1 MIVTFLFLTQQANSK
16 YLELDQ
22 MLIDRKIVDEK
33 FEVKDLEK
41 LESLIWYMNDRA
53 IKKFPYRIGN
63 VIFYNSWLNFE
74 GMTFKVSF
82 VGFNSKE
89 DFLLSNNKEE
99 WIGKLFNGDF
109 CEIAYNMPDLMLS
122 NFFKKVL
129 KGNIEVIFLDEKMNT
144 YMRLNKDITGC

>member
-1 MIVTFLFLTQQANSK
+1 MKFLLMIVTFLFLTQQANSK

-63 VIFYNSWLNFE
+63 VIFYNSW
-74 GMTFKVSF
+74 
-82 VGFNSKE
+82 
-89 DFLLSNNKEE
+89 
-99 WIGKLFNGDF
+99 
-109 CEIAYNMPDLMLS
+109 
-122 NFFKKVL
+122 
-129 KGNIEVIFLDEKMNT
+129 
-144 YMRLNKDITGC
+144 